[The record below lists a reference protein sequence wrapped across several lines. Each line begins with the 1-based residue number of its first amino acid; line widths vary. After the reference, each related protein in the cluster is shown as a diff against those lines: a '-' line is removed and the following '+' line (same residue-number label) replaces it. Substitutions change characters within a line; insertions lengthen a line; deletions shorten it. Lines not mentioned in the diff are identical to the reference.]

1 MKQVNL
7 SGFPT
12 IGNFELRRSFSISSA
27 DVSGLAD
34 TATTEATKTANSAA
48 DSISQASAAVETA
61 VNQAQSRMES
71 IASELKVNLPAY
83 YSVGLWDYCQ
93 GETVGAQPSNCTRPT
108 TSFSFDLLDIFK
120 SVSPEFNDLFPSKDT
135 KGLTGSLKL
144 SKVAISAY
152 IVGLSTTACSLVVGL
167 VTAFREVKSRWLKL
181 LQVLSSAVSF
191 ITEFNTL
198 QILSSYR

>member
-1 MKQVNL
+1 MEQVNL

-12 IGNFELRRSFSISSA
+12 IGKLDLRRSFSISSA

-48 DSISQASAAVETA
+48 DSISQASAAVGTV
-61 VNQAQSRMES
+61 VNQAQSRIES

-93 GETVGAQPSNCTRPT
+93 GKTVGGRPSNCTRPT
-108 TSFSFDLLDIFK
+108 ASFSFNLLDIFK
-120 SVSPEFNDLFPSKDT
+120 SVSSEFNDLFPSKDT

-144 SKVAISAY
+144 SKFAISAY
-152 IVGLSTTACSLVVGL
+152 IVGIFTTACSLVVGL
-167 VTAFREVKSRWLKL
+167 VTTFREAKSRWLKL
-181 LQVLSSAVSF
+181 LQLLSSAVGF

-198 QILSSYR
+198 QMLSSSR